1 MHPPLEPFASGT
13 LRRPH
18 GVELYWET
26 SGNPEGRPAL
36 YLHGGPGSGLGR
48 GGYRRRFDPSEYLIV
63 GLDQRGCG
71 KSTPWA
77 IDDLEHLDANNTHTL
92 VDDIEALRTHLGIEA
107 WLLHGVSW
115 GSTLALAYA
124 LAHRNRVTEIVLT
137 AVTTGGRAEID
148 WITEGVGAI
157 FPEAWTDL
165 AADVPRGERVIDHY
179 AAMMRAAD
187 AAVRASAADRWDTW
201 ESTHVS
207 LDPAWQPG
215 PTHED
220 PRTRQNFATL
230 VTHYWANDCFL
241 RGEDAVLERAA
252 ELAGIPGVL
261 IHGRYDVSGPAITPW
276 RLHQIWPGS
285 RLEIVETEGHG
296 GEVEMELTAQAID
309 GFARPR

>member
-1 MHPPLEPFASGT
+1 M
-13 LRRPH
+13 
-18 GVELYWET
+18 
-26 SGNPEGRPAL
+26 
-36 YLHGGPGSGLGR
+36 YLHGGPGSGLGN
-48 GGYRRRFDPSEYLIV
+48 GGYRRRFDPGKYLIV

-77 IDDLEHLDANNTHTL
+77 IDDLEHLDANNTRSL
-92 VDDIEALRTHLGIEA
+92 LADIEALRAHLRVEA

-124 LAHRNRVTEIVLT
+124 LAHRDRVTEIVLT

-157 FPEAWTDL
+157 FPEVWAELT
-165 AADVPRGERVIDHY
+165 AEVPRGERVIEHY
-179 AAMMRAAD
+179 AAMMRQSD
-187 AAVRASAADRWDTW
+187 TAVRAAAADRWDKW

-207 LDPAWQPG
+207 LDPAWRPG
-215 PTHED
+215 PSHED
-220 PRTRQNFATL
+220 PRTRENFATL

-241 RGEDAVLERAA
+241 SGEDAILARATA
-252 ELAGIPGVL
+252 LAGIPGVL

-276 RLHQIWPGS
+276 RLHQAWPGS

-296 GEVEMELTAQAID
+296 GEIEMELTTEAID
-309 GFARPR
+309 GFATPL